1 MRYRYYEMEPG
12 IGGGGTA
19 SSVLVAKEKGAGMDP
34 MSAGVQAGGQFL
46 AQYMAQRA
54 AEEENKKRLLIEAAL
69 AEGKAAQSG
78 ADMTRQA
85 FRDLTSDWR
94 YALTG
99 R

>member
-1 MRYRYYEMEPG
+1 MSVPKQK
-12 IGGGGTA
+12 GGK
-19 SSVLVAKEKGAGMDP
+19 SMDP
-34 MSAGVQAGGQFL
+34 MSAAVQAGGQFL

-54 AEEENKKRLLIEAAL
+54 AEEENRKKLMAAAAL
-69 AEGKAAQSG
+69 AQGQAAQSG

>member
-1 MRYRYYEMEPG
+1 
-12 IGGGGTA
+12 
-19 SSVLVAKEKGAGMDP
+19 MDP
-34 MSAGVQAGGQFL
+34 MSAAAQAGSQFL
-46 AQYMAQRA
+46 TQYMAQRA
-54 AEEENKKRLLIEAAL
+54 AEEENRKKLMAEAAL
-69 AEGKAAQSG
+69 AKGQAAQSG